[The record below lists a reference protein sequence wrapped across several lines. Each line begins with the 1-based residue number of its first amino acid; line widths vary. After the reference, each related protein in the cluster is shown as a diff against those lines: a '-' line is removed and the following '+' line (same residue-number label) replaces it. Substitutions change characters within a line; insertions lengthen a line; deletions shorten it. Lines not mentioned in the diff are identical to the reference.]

1 MQRIIPYA
9 QTKNI
14 AKKPSLTYLCYLNP
28 QMMIKRLLLMT
39 AMVAACHASTLF
51 AQLQSPEAFLGYE
64 LGSQFTRHHQVMD
77 YYRHV
82 AEQAPHISLTS
93 YGRTY
98 EDRLLTLAVIS
109 SPDNMAQIETIRED
123 NLRRAGL
130 MDGAPSTN
138 IPIIWLS
145 YNVHGNESVSTEASM
160 ATIYELLT
168 NRQEWLEKAVVIIDP
183 CINPDGRERYVNYYW
198 QYGNQPYNPDP
209 QAMELNE
216 VWPRG
221 RANHYLFDLNRDW
234 AWQSQIESQQRI
246 KHYNQWLPQIH
257 VDFHEQ
263 GVNNPYYFAPAA
275 RPYHEL
281 ITQWQRDFQVTIGKN
296 HAKYFDQNNWFYF
309 TKQRFDLL
317 YPSYGDTYPTYSGAI
332 GMTYEQGGSGRAGL
346 GVITQEGDTLTLK
359 DRIAHHYTTGIS
371 TVETAV
377 AHRDQLLAQFKQ
389 FYDNGSNNPTGNYKT
404 YVIKA
409 GQDAS
414 RMADLKS
421 WLDIQGIQYGTA
433 SAVKGLTGYAYSTQ
447 QTRSFTI
454 DAEDIVISAYQ
465 PKSVLAQILLEP
477 QTMVEDSLTYDITA
491 WSIPYAYGLEA
502 YATRSRLTVNRP
514 TNTSAFKANSI
525 PNNAYAFLLEWNNLK
540 DARLLGALLQA
551 DVKTRFSEQPFTYSG
566 RRYER
571 GTVVIAKRDNAHLGA
586 GFEEMVVA
594 LANQHERTI
603 SSIHTG
609 FADAGPDLGSSDIAY
624 LKKPKIAM
632 IGGDG
637 TNSLDFGATW
647 HFFEQQLGYPV
658 TILGSH
664 YFDRVDLDA
673 YSVLIMQSGDYS
685 TLGEQGMKK
694 IQRWVENGGKLI
706 AVQDAVKTLQGAGF
720 TSLSE
725 YGNDE
730 EKSKLEEMKSE
741 ISEKRQTLQYGSRE
755 REKAKEIVPGAI
767 FRVTL
772 DNTHPLA
779 FGYGDSYFSLKTDS
793 HRFGYLDNGW
803 NVGVIDGSDDHVAGF
818 AGQYVR
824 QAATNSMVFGTESVG
839 KGQIVY
845 LVDNPLFRAFWYD
858 GKLLFCNALFF
869 VGQ

>member
-1 MQRIIPYA
+1 MTILVVYS
-9 QTKNI
+9 
-14 AKKPSLTYLCYLNP
+14 PS
-28 QMMIKRLLLMT
+28 
-39 AMVAACHASTLF
+39 SF
-51 AQLQSPEAFLGYE
+51 AQLLSPEDFHGYGLGD
-64 LGSQFTRHHQVMD
+64 QFTRHHQVVD
-77 YYRHV
+77 YYKHV
-82 AEQAPHISLTS
+82 AEQVPHIQLME

-98 EDRLLTLAVIS
+98 EDRPLLLAVLS
-109 SPDNMAQIETIRED
+109 SPENMQNIEAIRED

-130 MDGAPSTN
+130 MDGEPSTN

-160 ATIYELLT
+160 ATTYELLT
-168 NRQEWLEKAVVIIDP
+168 NRQEWLENAVVIIDP

-246 KHYNQWLPQIH
+246 KQYNQWLPQIH

-296 HAKYFDQNNWFYF
+296 HAKYFDKENWFYF

-317 YPSYGDTYPTYSGAI
+317 YPSYGDTYPTYNGAI

-377 AHRDQLLAQFKQ
+377 ANSSQMLSEFKK
-389 FYDNGSNNPTGNYKT
+389 FYDNGVNSPIGKYKT
-404 YVIKA
+404 FVIKA
-409 GQDAS
+409 GVDEA
-414 RMADLKS
+414 RVKDLKN
-421 WLDIQGIQYGTA
+421 WLDVQGVQYGTA
-433 SAVKGLTGYAYSTQ
+433 SGTKGLSGYRYSTKSNQ
-447 QTRSFTI
+447 SFSI
-454 DAEDIVISAYQ
+454 DPKDIVISAYQ
-465 PKSVLAQILLEP
+465 PKSVLAQVLMEP
-477 QTMVEDSLTYDITA
+477 ETMVEDSLTYDITA
-491 WSIPYAYGLEA
+491 WSIPYAFGLEA
-502 YATRSRLTVNRP
+502 YATKTRLTVNSSNES
-514 TNTSAFKANSI
+514 TAFRENVT
-525 PNNAYAFLLEWNNLK
+525 PDNAYAFLLDWKNLK
-540 DARLLGALLQA
+540 DARLLSALLQA
-551 DVKTRFSEQPFTYSG
+551 NVKTRFSEQVFTYSG
-566 RRYER
+566 QRFDP
-571 GTVVIAKRDNAHLGA
+571 GTVVIAKRDNAHLGQN
-586 GFEEMVVA
+586 FEDVVVT
-594 LANQHERTI
+594 LANQYERKLTAI
-603 SSIHTG
+603 QTG

-624 LKKPKIAM
+624 LQKPNVALL
-632 IGGDG
+632 GGDG
-637 TNSLDFGATW
+637 SSSLDFGATW

-658 TILGSH
+658 TVLGTH
-664 YFDRVDLDA
+664 YFGRVDLDK
-673 YSVLIMQSGDYS
+673 YNVLIMQSGDYS
-685 TLGEQGMKK
+685 TIGDKGMRK
-694 IQRWVENGGKLI
+694 IQAWIENGGKLI
-706 AVQDAVKTLQGAGF
+706 AVQDAVKTLQGTDF

-730 EKSKLEEMKSE
+730 EKGELDKMKNE
-741 ISEKRQTLQYGSRE
+741 ISEKRKTLKYGNRE
-755 REKAKEIVPGAI
+755 RENAKKIVPGAI

-779 FGYGDSYFSLKTDS
+779 FGYSESYFSLKTDN
-793 HRFGYLDNGW
+793 HRFGFLNNGW
-803 NVGVIDGSDDHVAGF
+803 NVGIINSADDHMAGF
-818 AGQYVR
+818 AGQYVKR
-824 QAATNSMVFGTESVG
+824 SAPNSMVFGTEPVG

-845 LVDNPLFRAFWYD
+845 MVDNPLFRAFWYD
-858 GKLLFCNALFF
+858 GKLLFCNAVFF